1 MRTIVKYVFVLIT
14 LSSCSKYQFVTISS
28 DFKKSEK
35 GAIIIENDTFAVK
48 YSFSGA
54 NGPVSIQVINRLSVP
69 LYVKWHPSSLIKKTW
84 PNSPSRPILSASVNS
99 VPVVVGVG
107 DKAQAYC
114 QVRYTEEVFSSP
126 ARSLMKS
133 NAIPIRKA
141 FFHISTPEMRNG
153 ELNGDRIR
161 SQYFSRQ
168 NTPLILI
175 SELTVSTSKDFT
187 NSSTSKHEFWVDEVF
202 ITMIQPQR
210 VRRYNGR
217 DDMFYLRKGS
227 GLGIF
232 LATIGFFTYFAASQ
246 ASE

>member
-14 LSSCSKYQFVTISS
+14 LSSCSKYQFVTIGS

-35 GAIIIENDTFAVK
+35 GAVIIENDTFAVK

-54 NGPVSIQVINRLSVP
+54 NGPVSIQVLNKLSIP
-69 LYVKWHPSSLIKKTW
+69 LYVKWHPSSLIKQTW
-84 PNSPSRPILSASVNS
+84 PNSSSKPMLSASVNTA
-99 VPVVVGVG
+99 VAIGG
-107 DKAQAYC
+107 DRALAYN
-114 QVRYTEEVFSSP
+114 QVQYVEEFFSSP
-126 ARSLMKS
+126 AQSLVKS
-133 NAIPIRKA
+133 KAIPIRKA

-168 NTPLILI
+168 NTPMILI
-175 SELTVSTSKDFT
+175 SELTVSTSRDFT

-202 ITMIQPQR
+202 VTMNQPQSI
-210 VRRYNGR
+210 RRYNGR

-232 LATIGFFTYFAASQ
+232 LATIGFFTYFAATQ
-246 ASE
+246 ASD

>member
-1 MRTIVKYVFVLIT
+1 
-14 LSSCSKYQFVTISS
+14 VTVSS

-35 GAIIIENDTFAVK
+35 GAVIIENDTFAVK

-54 NGPVSIQVINRLSVP
+54 NGPVSIQVFNKLSVP
-69 LYVKWHPSSLIKKTW
+69 LYIKWHPSSLIKQTW
-84 PNSPSRPILSASVNS
+84 PNSPSRPVLSASVNTA
-99 VPVVVGVG
+99 PIIIGAG
-107 DKAQAYC
+107 DKTMAYS
-114 QVRYTEEVFSSP
+114 QVQYTEDFFLSP

-133 NAIPIRKA
+133 KAIPIRKA

-161 SQYFSRQ
+161 SQYFNRQ

-175 SELTVSTSKDFT
+175 SDLTVSTSKDFK

-210 VRRYNGR
+210 IRRYNGR